1 MTSSQIGDWYVK
13 EEGSYGKELIPY
25 LENPPE

>member
-13 EEGSYGKELIPY
+13 EEGTNGEAIMPY
-25 LENPPE
+25 LESPPD